1 MGVSVP
7 FKTLRNELAQT
18 WLNFSLPG
26 KWSSDFI
33 NLDCIERWRLICL
46 SLGPAAPSCLYS
58 RQVWPQLFCYF
69 EQVITLKGFDPLL
82 INPWVGFLWFP
93 LTGSNTGSRV
103 VSREATWREAGGRGW
118 SCVNITFGWICLCDK
133 STVSQDLSYVTAWI
147 PGGDSKTCQVLNRG
161 VDCAWTRI
169 PIQCLRCV
177 LVFIAAAYSAVSHK
191 CLNFL
196 KMAKK
201 RTKFIIQNFPV
212 YLFSRIINHLCVFIY
227 IFVRNNVAQYFIANI
242 EEGLSCNWSCKLRC
256 AHAFPAHI
264 YDSIQK
270 RNKTLSAVVSVSATK
285 RWVSSTSSVF
295 MIFTRTE
302 PWKVTAE
309 QFETTCEARRPDLS
323 LFIQNRFTGSLYD
336 QRLGGGKKTKKRLWW
351 RCCVLWKAAM
361 NSLHKP
367 SPEEEDVGCPRDSF
381 YMHQQFSALLMNAHH
396 VSHYQIPVDLLPGN

>member
-1 MGVSVP
+1 MGVSIP

-33 NLDCIERWRLICL
+33 NLDCIERWKLICL

-58 RQVWPQLFCYF
+58 RRVWPQLFCYF

-118 SCVNITFGWICLCDK
+118 SCVNTTFGWICLCDK
-133 STVSQDLSYVTAWI
+133 STVSQDLSYCMWQ
-147 PGGDSKTCQVLNRG
+147 PGYQEETVKRVRRKTEESTVPGPGSQYHACVVYWLLKLLHTLQYHINVLIFSKWQ
-161 VDCAWTRI
+161 
-169 PIQCLRCV
+169 
-177 LVFIAAAYSAVSHK
+177 
-191 CLNFL
+191 
-196 KMAKK
+196 K
-201 RTKFIIQNFPV
+201 RTKFIMQNFPV
-212 YLFSRIINHLCVFIY
+212 YLFSRIINHLCIY
-227 IFVRNNVAQYFIANI
+227 AFLSETMLHSILLLKSKKVWAVTEVVNSGACMHFLHTFMTPSKNVTKHCQQSSQYQPPS
-242 EEGLSCNWSCKLRC
+242 GGS
-256 AHAFPAHI
+256 AHP
-264 YDSIQK
+264 
-270 RNKTLSAVVSVSATK
+270 
-285 RWVSSTSSVF
+285 SSVF

-336 QRLGGGKKTKKRLWW
+336 QRLGGEKKTKKWLWW

-367 SPEEEDVGCPRDSF
+367 SLEEEDVGCPRDSF